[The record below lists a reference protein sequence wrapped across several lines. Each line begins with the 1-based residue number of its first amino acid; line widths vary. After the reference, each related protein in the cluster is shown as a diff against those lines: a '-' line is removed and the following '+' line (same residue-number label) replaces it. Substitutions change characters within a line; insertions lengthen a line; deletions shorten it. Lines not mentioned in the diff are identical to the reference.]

1 VIAHTG
7 TNPRL
12 IEGLPMRRSS
22 TPTLGA
28 QLAERA
34 HLRRS
39 ERRSLVRLGAAALIT
54 HGLVHA
60 MGLTLLWRW
69 DDASNLRYNDHPTP
83 GSTLGIV
90 AGATCLLAGALFIAA
105 GVIVL
110 LGRRAWRLLAVI
122 AVLLSVPVLIPFAD
136 AALAGLI
143 VDLGVLIAVFLT
155 YGTRPALATETSDP
169 RT

>member
-1 VIAHTG
+1 MHKPG
-7 TNPRL
+7 
-12 IEGLPMRRSS
+12 

-54 HGLVHA
+54 HGLVHG

-69 DDASNLRYNDHPTP
+69 DASDLRYNDHPAP

-90 AGATCLLAGALFIAA
+90 AGWICLLAGALFVVA
-105 GVIVL
+105 GVLVF
-110 LGRRAWRLLAVI
+110 LGRPAWRTLAVI

-143 VDLGVLIAVFLT
+143 VDIGVLVAVFLT
-155 YGTRPALATETSDP
+155 YGTRPTLAPQRPT
-169 RT
+169 